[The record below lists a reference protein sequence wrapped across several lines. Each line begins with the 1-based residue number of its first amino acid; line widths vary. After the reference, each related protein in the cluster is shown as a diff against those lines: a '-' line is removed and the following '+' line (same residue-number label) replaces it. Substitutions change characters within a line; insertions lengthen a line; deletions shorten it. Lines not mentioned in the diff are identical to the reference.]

1 MQIRTIRV
9 ICVLFSISLL
19 SSCGIRRAAT
29 LPQFSDNPLVRT
41 FEPLN
46 TVQKDNLQ
54 TLYGNNKIFVE
65 EYLNATL
72 IALSY
77 FPELKNTSIEFRY
90 ANERTTMA
98 ARPKILS
105 VFGRKK
111 YLVLI
116 NNRPGF
122 EGILLSAVPF
132 NAQVGII
139 AHELEHIADYETRN
153 LIGIMGIGLRYIDPV
168 RRVLFEREIDRA
180 TIQRGLGWQL
190 YDWAMYSMYE
200 SENATEKY
208 QIFKRETYKSPKE
221 IEQSIRF
228 FSKYFDTLD

>member
-1 MQIRTIRV
+1 MKSVKHQI
-9 ICVLFSISLL
+9 VLLL
-19 SSCGIRRAAT
+19 FLILLLPSCGIRRVAT

-41 FEPLN
+41 FDPLN
-46 TVQKDNLQ
+46 AAQKDSLLS
-54 TLYGNNKIFVE
+54 LYGNNKAFVE

-77 FPELKNTSIEFRY
+77 FPELRNTRIEFRY
-90 ANERTTMA
+90 SNERTTMA
-98 ARPKILS
+98 ARPKTLS
-105 VFGRKK
+105 VFGRKR
-111 YLVLI
+111 YLILI
-116 NNRPGF
+116 NNRADF
-122 EGILLSAVPF
+122 EGILLNTVPF

-153 LIGIMGIGLRYIDPV
+153 LIGIVGIGLRYLDPV

-190 YDWAMYSMYE
+190 YDWAMYSMFE

-208 QIFKRETYKSPKE
+208 QIFKRENYKNPEE
-221 IEQSIRF
+221 IEHLIRF
-228 FSKYFDTLD
+228 LSGYFNTLD